1 VLVRVTLLLGATVAF
16 WLLTAVPARALE
28 GDLVDDALET
38 SGNESGHVVEGATG
52 RLLDG
57 GAGSS
62 VRSVDN
68 VVAVGSTSVE
78 SVSGRPLHLDPEPAR
93 GHLRLVKG
101 VVRTLAPTLGGVAT
115 ILEPAMGAA
124 RNQLGLDLIGS
135 AGPSSSGDDHADTA
149 LGGGDNDLPGLNVDP
164 AMVRLAPTLPSA
176 TAHGRLTAARGVL
189 RHAGAPAP
197 DSCSSSG
204 PSRWVSSGFTAFL
217 LASAIFLGSGRW
229 SRRDAEVRIT
239 PVFLSRSERPG

>member
-28 GDLVDDALET
+28 GDLGVEDALET
-38 SGNESGHVVEGATG
+38 SGNAVEGATG

-57 GAGSS
+57 EAGSS

-68 VVAVGSTSVE
+68 LAAVGSTSLE
-78 SVSGRPLHLDPEPAR
+78 GVSGRPLHFDPEPAR
-93 GHLRLVKG
+93 GPLRLVKG
-101 VVRTLAPTLGGVAT
+101 VARSLAPTLSGVAT
-115 ILEPAMGAA
+115 ILEPAMAAA

-135 AGPSSSGDDHADTA
+135 AGPSSSGNDHADTA
-149 LGGGDNDLPGLNVDP
+149 LGGGDDDLPGLNVDP
-164 AMVRLAPTLPSA
+164 AMVRLAPPLASA
-176 TAHGRLTAARGVL
+176 TAHGGVTAARGVL

-197 DSCSSSG
+197 DSCSSSRPPG
-204 PSRWVSSGFTAFL
+204 SVSSGFTAFL
-217 LASAIFLGSGRW
+217 LPSAIFLGSGRW